1 MPNILALYGGMPIR
15 EKKIYYGKQSI
26 DEDDIKAI
34 ESVLRSDWLTQG
46 PKVKELENLLC
57 NRFEASYAVTTTS
70 GTSALHLACLA
81 AGIQN
86 GDEVITS
93 PMTFVASA
101 NCVLYCG
108 GVPVFADILEG
119 TNNIDPKS
127 VEAIITNKTKAVI
140 AVDFAGQ
147 PVLLEELKKI
157 CDKHKLILIEDA
169 AHSLGSKYKGQYVGG
184 IADLTTFSFHP
195 VKTVTGGEGG
205 AVLTNNKCF
214 YEKMRLM
221 ATHGITKNKNEFSSD
236 DASVGEWYYEQ
247 KELGYNFRMTEMQA
261 ALIISQI
268 NRLTTF
274 KEKRRKIH
282 DLYNE
287 AFSNIDGLIIPAE
300 SDDVNTCWHLYVLR
314 IDEEKI
320 GCSRKTFFEALS
332 AENIQP
338 QVHYIP
344 VYRQPYY
351 QKLGYNKD
359 ECPICERI
367 YQQILS
373 LPLYPAMTDEDVNDV
388 IEAVSKICEYFRRN
402 KR

>member
-1 MPNILALYGGMPIR
+1 
-15 EKKIYYGKQSI
+15 
-26 DEDDIKAI
+26 
-34 ESVLRSDWLTQG
+34 
-46 PKVKELENLLC
+46 
-57 NRFEASYAVTTTS
+57 
-70 GTSALHLACLA
+70 
-81 AGIQN
+81 
-86 GDEVITS
+86 
-93 PMTFVASA
+93 
-101 NCVLYCG
+101 
-108 GVPVFADILEG
+108 
-119 TNNIDPKS
+119 
-127 VEAIITNKTKAVI
+127 
-140 AVDFAGQ
+140 
-147 PVLLEELKKI
+147 
-157 CDKHKLILIEDA
+157 
-169 AHSLGSKYKGQYVGG
+169 
-184 IADLTTFSFHP
+184 
-195 VKTVTGGEGG
+195 
-205 AVLTNNKCF
+205 
-214 YEKMRLM
+214 MRLM
-221 ATHGITKNKNEFSSD
+221 ATHGITENKNEFLSD

-332 AENIQP
+332 SENIQP

>member
-1 MPNILALYGGMPIR
+1 MQSELALYGGVPIR
-15 EKKIYYGKQSI
+15 EDKIYYGKQAI
-26 DEDDIKAI
+26 DEDDIRAI
-34 ESVLRSDWLTQG
+34 ESVLQSDWLTQG
-46 PKVKELENLLC
+46 PKVKDLEQLLC
-57 NRFEASYAVTTTS
+57 KRFDALYAVTSTN

-81 AGIQN
+81 AGIQK

-101 NCVLYCG
+101 NCVMYCG
-108 GVPVFADILEG
+108 GVPVFADILED

-127 VEAIITNKTKAVI
+127 VEAKITNKTKAVI

-157 CDKHKLILIEDA
+157 CEKHKLVLIEDA
-169 AHSLGSKYKGQYVGG
+169 AHSLGSQYKGKYVGG

-205 AVLTNNKCF
+205 AVLTNNKYY

-221 ATHGITKNKNEFSSD
+221 ATHGITKDKNEFMSADTSD
-236 DASVGEWYYEQ
+236 GEWYYEQ

-268 NRLTTF
+268 NRLTAF
-274 KEKRRKIH
+274 KERRRKIH
-282 DLYNE
+282 DLYNDT
-287 AFSNIDGLIIPAE
+287 FSNVEGLIVPVE
-300 SDDVNTCWHLYVLR
+300 PGDTNTCWHLYVLR

-344 VYRQPYY
+344 VYRHPYY
-351 QKLGYNKD
+351 RRLGYKKG
-359 ECPICERI
+359 ESPTCERI
-367 YQQILS
+367 YEQILS
-373 LPLYPAMTDEDVNDV
+373 LPLYPAMSDEDVNDV
-388 IEAVSKICEYFRRN
+388 IEAVIKICEYFRRN